1 MERWSSRLGFILAT
15 IGSAVGIGNVW
26 RFSSVLGQNGGGAYL
41 VPYLLACF
49 VCAVPLMILELS
61 AGRYFRGTVV
71 STFAGLGKRM
81 NTVGWFIVGV
91 ISLILSYYLVI
102 TGWTLAYSWFTLS
115 GQQVPFPVFSSSVMP
130 VFFFVISAII
140 TGLIVSLGVKKGIE
154 RLTTI
159 LIPFIFILL
168 VVMVIY
174 VTTLSGFQQGV
185 IYLFSPDFSVLFNPF
200 VWGAALGQSF
210 FSLSVG
216 QGILLTYGAYAGE
229 GINIFRSS
237 LVITLADIAVSFL
250 SGLVIF
256 PVVFTFGLTPSIGA
270 ELAFTTL
277 PRAFELMP
285 FGRIFGLAFFVLLFF
300 AALTSAISMLEVP
313 TASVMGATRWSRK
326 RAIALMMAVIFLIGL
341 PSALSYSGV
350 DLRFQGI
357 RWLDVM
363 DDTVG
368 TMGLILTAILISVSF
383 SWILE
388 KTRFWTVIGDTSPIY
403 RLIRPLTRYIIPA
416 VLLTALGFRLF
427 RNIPAWQLLPDTTP
441 PAFGLFLLFTSILF
455 GVLVASSLIAC
466 RLWHCRWNRWRR

>member
-1 MERWSSRLGFILAT
+1 MEQWSSRLGFILAT

-41 VPYLLACF
+41 IPYLLACF

-61 AGRYFRGTVV
+61 AGRHFHGTVV
-71 STFAGLGKRM
+71 STFANLGKRM
-81 NTVGWFIVGV
+81 HAIGWFIVGV

-102 TGWTLAYSWFTLS
+102 TGWTLAYSWFSLT
-115 GQQVPFPVFSSSVMP
+115 GQQVAFAAFSVSPSP
-130 VFFFVISAII
+130 ILFFVISVII
-140 TGLIVSLGVKKGIE
+140 TSLIVSLGVQKGIE

-168 VVMVIY
+168 AGMAIY
-174 VTTLSGFQQGV
+174 VTTLSGYREGV
-185 IYLFSPDFSVLFNPF
+185 AYLFTPDFSVLFDPF
-200 VWGAALGQSF
+200 IWGAALGQSF

-229 GINIFRSS
+229 NVNIFRSA
-237 LVITLADIAVSFL
+237 LIITLADIGASFL

-277 PRAFELMP
+277 PRAFEVMP
-285 FGRIFGLAFFVLLFF
+285 LGRVFGLAFFVLLFL

-313 TASVMGATRWSRK
+313 TASVMGATRWNRRRVIS
-326 RAIALMMAVIFLIGL
+326 LMMVVIGMAGL
-341 PSALSYSGV
+341 PSALSYSSL

-357 RWLDVM
+357 RWLDIM

-368 TMGLILTAILISVSF
+368 TMGLLLTAILISVSF

-388 KTRFWTVIGDTSPIY
+388 KSRFGEVMGGPSHMH
-403 RLIRPLTRYIIPA
+403 RLIRPLTRYLIPA
-416 VLLTALGFRLF
+416 VLLVALGVRMF
-427 RNIPAWQLLPDTTP
+427 RNIPAWQLLPGTTP
-441 PAFGLFLLFTSILF
+441 PELGLLVLITSILL
-455 GVLVASSLIAC
+455 GTLIAATLLSC
-466 RLWHCRWNRWRR
+466 RLWHCRWNPWRR